1 MQSLSIPHAAE
12 WFRVTRAAVPEH
24 SKFISEQAHDH
35 PLTDADERAVS
46 KVSVRF
52 FLYYYSPFRASERL
66 ARMLAAQQSWIWVS
80 FTNRCTKPTIWFF
93 KFKSK
98 TTMVCSCPYFEE

>member
-24 SKFISEQAHDH
+24 SKFISEQAHDR

-52 FLYYYSPFRASERL
+52 FLYYYSPFRASTGWL
-66 ARMLAAQQSWIWVS
+66 A
-80 FTNRCTKPTIWFF
+80 
-93 KFKSK
+93 
-98 TTMVCSCPYFEE
+98 